1 MPISA
6 RPRRGGSTGWS
17 IVGAT
22 IGAES
27 GVTVTIAIGSDSFPP
42 STGAAGAGSPRPG
55 ATCVGSSSVAMT
67 SGD

>member
-6 RPRRGGSTGWS
+6 RPRRGGSTGRS

-27 GVTVTIAIGSDSFPP
+27 GVTVTVAIGSDSFAS
-42 STGAAGAGSPRPG
+42 STGATGAGSPRPG
-55 ATCVGSSSVAMT
+55 AT
-67 SGD
+67 